1 MKFNHALFLDR
12 DGTLI
17 KECNGLLHETQIEF
31 EEGIKE
37 FLSHAINKKFKIIMI
52 SNQTVVSK
60 GLLTYDQMLF
70 LNNKIIKKIDELC
83 NKKVFDDVYIC
94 PFHPDAQVKKYK
106 RDSNY
111 RKPKPGMLMKA
122 KQKFNISFHRS
133 LMIGDRISDVISG
146 NLVGCNT
153 VLKLNEYSSARLIKS
168 DLEYL
173 PKMKKPDYKVNSLK
187 DIIPIMDTLT

>member
-1 MKFNHALFLDR
+1 
-12 DGTLI
+12 
-17 KECNGLLHETQIEF
+17 
-31 EEGIKE
+31 
-37 FLSHAINKKFKIIMI
+37 MI

-83 NKKVFDDVYIC
+83 NKKVFDDVYLC

-111 RKPKPGMLMKA
+111 RKPKPGMLIKA

-173 PKMKKPDYKVNSLK
+173 PKMKKPDYEVNSLK